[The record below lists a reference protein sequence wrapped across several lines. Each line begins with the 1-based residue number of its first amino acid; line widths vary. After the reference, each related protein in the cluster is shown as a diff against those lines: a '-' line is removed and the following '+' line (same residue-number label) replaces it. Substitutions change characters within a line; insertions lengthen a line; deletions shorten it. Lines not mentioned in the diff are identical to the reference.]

1 MRTPQPRRLRATLD
15 LPPLAR
21 SIPAARQ
28 IIAHVLAAWE
38 AERFREDATL
48 LLSELVTNVVRHV
61 VGHKALT
68 IEMQLVGPTLRVI
81 VADDS
86 TSTPVLGGRSVAGG
100 HGLWL
105 VDTVASRWGSEEH
118 TAGKRVW
125 FELDGRPPRPA

>member
-28 IIAHVLAAWE
+28 VIAQLLTAWE
-38 AERFREDATL
+38 AERFKDDALL

-61 VGHKALT
+61 VGHAALT
-68 IEMQLVGPTLRVI
+68 IEVQLIGPTLRVI
-81 VADDS
+81 VADGS
-86 TSTPVLGGRSVAGG
+86 TSTPVLGGRGVAGG

-105 VDTVASRWGSEEH
+105 VDTLANRWGSEEH
-118 TAGKRVW
+118 TSGKRVW
-125 FELDGRPPRPA
+125 FELDGLPPRPA